1 LKDIRTLSV
10 SGIVLLI
17 VFFGLSSSVNAAIRQ
32 FMPRIFDYSGELEI
46 DTIYNKEENKSD
58 GRGLTKKDFFARER
72 FNLYLTGYS
81 YHPRFIW
88 YSLKLTTGLKE
99 QNYKTGAFDT
109 GWTTGSSW
117 GYDFR
122 AFVLPEHPYNL
133 EIFFRRYEPLTRN
146 AFAPQS
152 SSVVYTK
159 GATFRYKRKPYFLD
173 LSYVDT
179 TNETAG
185 VEYDTT
191 SYRGSGTYYKEYLGG
206 KLLSFSGSY
215 DRRETS
221 SSFSSFK
228 STSNDYTLGNSFSLK
243 HLHFNGFFLENVALS
258 STVRYSTLEQGG
270 GETSISDDI
279 FTWGEGLRASLPWNF
294 ETGLSYSYSKSQ
306 TEFTLPSAPKMDIST
321 TSNIFSWDV
330 SHRFYASIYTKYSF
344 RNSKQDSPTG
354 DSTTTSNALSIN
366 YSKIIPWGRLMA
378 GAAFSRSVSDNKGK
392 ALSIRDPHNGVE
404 VPGFFTISD
413 VREVEVSS
421 IMLFVRDPEP
431 PNAFLPL
438 TQDVHFIVFELGD
451 DIRIDIFSLPPQ
463 LSFPGTYDFIVLYS
477 QGFSQTSRSVKL
489 ETETSSYDISATLF
503 EDMILPYYSHFSS
516 TQRELSGSLM
526 GEPLELD
533 SDTVGVSVAVRPF
546 RFLLEYSDVRS
557 NITPY
562 RSWRSELRYDKDIS
576 LTTRLRAKVR
586 YSSVYYPMGT
596 SRGVG
601 SYTDKIYGLDGG
613 VLKRFPKRNMALS
626 VNGSYSQKDGLSQSK
641 VYAFNTFFSWKT
653 RKLILTAGAT
663 LSNATS
669 EFDGMETERLSQY
682 YFLKVKRELF

>member
-179 TNETAG
+179 TTESSG
-185 VEYDTT
+185 VEYDTI
-191 SYRGSGTYYKEYLGG
+191 SYRGSGTYYKEYIGG

-228 STSNDYTLGNSFSLK
+228 STSNDYTLGNNFSLK
-243 HLHFNGFFLENVALS
+243 HLHLNGFFLENVALS

-270 GETSISDDI
+270 GEASINDDI
-279 FTWGEGLRASLPWNF
+279 FTWSEGLRASLPWNF
-294 ETGLSYSYSKSQ
+294 ETGLTYSYSKSQ
-306 TEFTLPSAPKMDIST
+306 TEFTLQPASKMDIST

-344 RNSKQDSPTG
+344 RKLKQDSPTG
-354 DSTTTSNALSIN
+354 DSTMTSNALSIN

-378 GAAFSRSVSDNKGK
+378 GAAFSKSVSENKGK

-421 IMLFVRDPEP
+421 ITLFVRDPEP
-431 PNAFLPL
+431 PNAFIPL
-438 TQDVHFIVFELGD
+438 TENVHFIVIEMGE
-451 DIRIDIFSLPPQ
+451 DIRIDIISLPPQ

-477 QGFSQTSRSVKL
+477 QGFSQTSRSVEL
-489 ETETSSYDISATLF
+489 ETETRSYDISATLF

-526 GEPLELD
+526 GEPLELE

-546 RFLLEYSDVRS
+546 RLLLEYSDVRS

-576 LTTRLRAKVR
+576 LTTRLRTKAR

-601 SYTDKIYGLDGG
+601 SYTDNIFGLDAG
-613 VLKRFPKRNMALS
+613 VLKRFPKRNIALS
-626 VNGSYSQKDGLSQSK
+626 LNGSYSQKDGLSESK
-641 VYAFNTFFSWKT
+641 VYAVNTFLSWKT

-663 LSNATS
+663 LSDATS
-669 EFDGMETERLSQY
+669 EFDGMRTERLSQY